1 MSLILLVDDDTDMLM
16 LTQRWLQKAG
26 YEVITASSGEKALET
41 LGVSSDNAADTP
53 KASVPDLI
61 LLDYAMPGMD
71 GPAVYKALK
80 ADAHAGRIPVI
91 FRTGV
96 DDAQSESV
104 LNTLNPEG
112 VVSKSEGKPALIG
125 AIARFLQP

>member
-41 LGVSSDNAADTP
+41 LGVSPDNAVLSS
-53 KASVPDLI
+53 KASVPDLM

-71 GPAVYKALK
+71 GPAVYKAIK
-80 ADAHAGRIPVI
+80 ANGPTQQVPVI

-112 VVSKSEGKPALIG
+112 VVSKSEGKPALLS
-125 AIARFLQP
+125 AVAKFL